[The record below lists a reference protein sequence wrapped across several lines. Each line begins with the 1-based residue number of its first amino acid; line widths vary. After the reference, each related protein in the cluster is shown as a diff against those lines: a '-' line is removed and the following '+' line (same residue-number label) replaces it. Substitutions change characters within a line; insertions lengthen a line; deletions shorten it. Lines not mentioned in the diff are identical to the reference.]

1 MFVSCSVC
9 QCLRLSPW
17 PASKHCMN
25 VSNRK
30 LTLALRHTI
39 SYGCSELVTSWIKW
53 LKSAGKIQ
61 LGGEWEEYSK
71 KMVKGQKKGSKSEVR
86 ANGRGGGWD
95 GGRELIGES
104 RQWMRWKRGGG
115 TGVVNILWNSVFV
128 SFKWLDS
135 RTTTREQC
143 WFTLWDDAVWHN
155 DSEKRLQM
163 LG

>member
-61 LGGEWEEYSK
+61 LGEEWEEYSK
-71 KMVKGQKKGSKSEVR
+71 KMVKGQNKGSRSEAR
-86 ANGRGGGWD
+86 ANGRGWD

-104 RQWMRWKRGGG
+104 GMGEVKERRGYRCCKHPVELCLCQLQVAGQQSNNKRTMFIHCLGWRCLAQW
-115 TGVVNILWNSVFV
+115 
-128 SFKWLDS
+128 
-135 RTTTREQC
+135 
-143 WFTLWDDAVWHN
+143 
-155 DSEKRLQM
+155 
-163 LG
+163 